1 MNITVRS
8 PIVETPRV
16 LQVRGMFDLAAQ
28 ANSEMSWELSLP
40 LDEKDWHIGLILGP
54 SGCGKSTIARQLW
67 PQRLAYRQ
75 QWPADR
81 SVLDGF
87 PAGMAIKE
95 IVGLLS
101 SVGFSSPPAW
111 LRPYQVLSTGQQF
124 RVSLARLLAD
134 QPDLAVQ
141 DEFTSVVDRTVARIG
156 AHAVAKAV
164 RARRQ
169 KFVAVTCHEDVEDW
183 LDPDWVYRPALATLE
198 KSGDSGQGSDRELR
212 TSSLELRSKVADRRS
227 KIGFLTPNPCRLAP
241 AFTWRCLR
249 RRPSITLE
257 VRRVGREAWQ
267 IFKHHHYL
275 SSALSPSAMCFVA
288 YLKELGTSSFELQ
301 PSAEDRRSKLEDPP
315 LSPVAF
321 SAWIHS
327 FTKRGGKREHRTVTL
342 LDYQGV
348 GIGQALATHIASLWK
363 ALGYRVSSTTTHP
376 AYVASRLRSPL
387 WRMVRAPS
395 LAGSHSRI
403 RHAVTRLTAGFEY
416 VGPPGDVATARR
428 LMEVRI

>member
-8 PIVETPRV
+8 PIIDTPRV

-28 ANSEMSWELSLP
+28 AHSEVSWEVCLP
-40 LDEKDWHIGLILGP
+40 LDEKDWHIGLIVGP
-54 SGCGKSTIARQLW
+54 SGCGKSTIARHHW
-67 PQRLAYRQ
+67 PERLAYRQ
-75 QWPADR
+75 EWPADR
-81 SVLDGF
+81 CVLDGF

-101 SVGFSSPPAW
+101 SVGFSSPPSW

-164 RARRQ
+164 RARGQ
-169 KFVAVTCHEDVEDW
+169 KFVAVTCHEDVEPWLNPDW
-183 LDPDWVYRPALATLE
+183 LYRPE
-198 KSGDSGQGSDRELR
+198 VNQ
-212 TSSLELRSKVADRRS
+212 
-227 KIGFLTPNPCRLAP
+227 
-241 AFTWRCLR
+241 FTWRSLQ
-249 RRPSITLE
+249 RRPEITFE

-275 SSALSPSAMCFVA
+275 SSALSPSAVCFMA
-288 YLKELGTSSFELQ
+288 CLKELRSSNLDLR
-301 PSAEDRRSKLEDPP
+301 PSSEGRRSKLEVPV
-315 LSPVAF
+315 LTPVAF
-321 SAWIHS
+321 SAWINA

-342 LDYQGV
+342 PDYQGV

-387 WRMVRAPS
+387 WRMVRPPS

-416 VGPPGDVATARR
+416 VGPPGDVTTARR
-428 LMEVRI
+428 LMEIGI